1 MKRDYYEVL
10 GVARDAGA
18 QELKSSYRRLAV
30 QFHPDKNPDPE
41 AAEKFKEASEAYAV
55 LSDSDKRQRYDRFGH
70 EGVRGAGGFDPS
82 AFGDFSDLFGQIFGS
97 GFGGFG
103 RPSAPSG
110 EDLVSRLEI
119 TFEQAAFGTE
129 QEVTADRLERCQ
141 TCGGSGAEAGTRP
154 VTCATC
160 QGRGQVRFSQGF
172 FTMAR
177 TCPTCRGEGT
187 RIEKP
192 CAACGG
198 EGRSPARRTLTVKI
212 PGGVESGTRL
222 RLTGEGN
229 AAPRGGTAGDLY
241 VILSVA
247 EHDVFRREGD
257 DVILEMEL
265 PYPVFALGAEIDVPT
280 LDGTEKMTIVP
291 GTRSNAEIRLR
302 RRGITRLGS
311 SGRGDQIVR
320 LSVAVPK
327 NPGQEEREILES
339 YAKLIGAP
347 PAAKKKKSFARVKK
361 IFEG

>member
-1 MKRDYYEVL
+1 MKRDYYEIL
-10 GVARDAGA
+10 GVGRDAGG
-18 QELKSSYRRLAV
+18 QELKSAYRRLAI
-30 QFHPDKNPDPE
+30 QFHPDKNAEPE

-55 LSDSDKRQRYDRFGH
+55 LSDPEKRQRYDRFGH
-70 EGVRGAGGFDPS
+70 EGVRGSGGFDPS
-82 AFGDFSDLFGQIFGS
+82 GFGDFSDLFGQIFGS

-103 RPSAPSG
+103 RAGAPSG

-129 QEVTADRLERCQ
+129 QEVTADRLERCP
-141 TCGGSGAEAGTRP
+141 TCSGSGAQEGTRP
-154 VTCATC
+154 ITCATC

-177 TCPTCRGEGT
+177 TCPACRGEGT
-187 RIEKP
+187 KIEKP

-198 EGRSPARRTLTVKI
+198 EGRSAARRTLTVKI

-229 AAPRGGTAGDLY
+229 AAPRGGVPGDLY
-241 VILSVA
+241 VILTVA

-257 DVILEMEL
+257 DVVLEMEL
-265 PYPVFALGAEIDVPT
+265 PYPVFALGAEIEVPT
-280 LDGTEKMTIVP
+280 LDGQEKVAIAP
-291 GTRSNAEIRLR
+291 GTRSDAELRLR

-311 SGRGDQIVR
+311 SARGDQIVR

-327 NPGQEEREILES
+327 HPGKEERELLES

-347 PAAKKKKSFARVKK
+347 VAPKKKSFARVKK

>member
-1 MKRDYYEVL
+1 MKRDYYEIL
-10 GVARDAGA
+10 GVGRDAGG
-18 QELKSSYRRLAV
+18 QELKSAYRRLAI
-30 QFHPDKNPDPE
+30 QFHPDKNAEPE
-41 AAEKFKEASEAYAV
+41 ASEKFKEASEAYAV
-55 LSDSDKRQRYDRFGH
+55 LSDPDKRQRYDRFGH
-70 EGVRGAGGFDPS
+70 EGVRGSGGFDPS
-82 AFGDFSDLFGQIFGS
+82 GFGDFSDLFGQIFGS

-103 RPSAPSG
+103 RSGAPSG

-129 QEVTADRLERCQ
+129 QEVTADRLERC
-141 TCGGSGAEAGTRP
+141 TVCAGSGAQEGTRP

-177 TCPTCRGEGT
+177 TCPACRGEGT
-187 RIEKP
+187 KIEKP

-198 EGRSPARRTLTVKI
+198 EGRSAARRTLTVKI

-229 AAPRGGTAGDLY
+229 AAPRGGVPGDLY
-241 VILSVA
+241 VILTVA
-247 EHDVFRREGD
+247 DHDVFRREGD

-265 PYPVFALGAEIDVPT
+265 PYPVFALGAEVEVPT
-280 LDGTEKMTIVP
+280 LDGQEKVTIAP
-291 GTRSNAEIRLR
+291 GTRSDAELRLR

-311 SGRGDQIVR
+311 SARGDQIVR

-327 NPGQEEREILES
+327 HPGKEERELLES
-339 YAKLIGAP
+339 YARLIGAP
-347 PAAKKKKSFARVKK
+347 MAAKKKSFARVKK